1 METVAFILVA
11 LLGLTAAAASLWAMR
26 ERGRAA
32 SAELEVRM
40 LRDQAS
46 TGADA
51 LRGQASITAQ
61 AVADVLVKRA
71 TDTFAAQD
79 RLAHA
84 RLEAQLKPVAETLDA
99 FQKKVAEA
107 EKARAEDSG
116 GLKAQITGLMAA
128 NAATQDE
135 ARKLARALGRGAGVQ
150 GRWGEQVLRIVLERA
165 GLRAGHDFE
174 EQRHVDAEGGAH
186 RPDVVVHLPGGGV
199 FVIDAKCSLK
209 AFDEAQN
216 AVEDADRSAAMVRHV
231 ASLRGHAEGLS
242 RKAYWDKLD
251 NTPDF
256 VAMFV
261 PSDGLLAPALDHSP
275 NLLAEA
281 MDKKVIIVTPSTLFG
296 LCKVVALGWRA
307 EMQAANAREVSDLG
321 RELYKRISVMAD
333 HVTRMG
339 TGLQTA
345 VKSYNNFVGSLETS
359 VLPQARKF
367 EALKVEHQ
375 GKDIAELEPLDAAV
389 RPLTKLASLA
399 APALTLVETAPT
411 SGG

>member
-1 METVAFILVA
+1 MAEILVK
-11 LLGLTAAAASLWAMR
+11 
-26 ERGRAA
+26 
-32 SAELEVRM
+32 
-40 LRDQAS
+40 Q
-46 TGADA
+46 
-51 LRGQASITAQ
+51 
-61 AVADVLVKRA
+61 A

-79 RLAHA
+79 RLVQA

-107 EKARAEDSG
+107 EKARAEESG
-116 GLKAQITGLMAA
+116 GLKQQITAMLAA
-128 NAATQDE
+128 STATQDE

-174 EQRHVDAEGGAH
+174 EQRHVDADGGAH
-186 RPDVVVHLPGGGV
+186 RPDVVVRLPGGGL
-199 FVIDAKCSLK
+199 FVIDAKCSLT
-209 AFDEAQN
+209 AFDEVQN
-216 AVEDADRSAAMVRHV
+216 AVEDADRSAAMLRHV

-307 EMQAANAREVSDLG
+307 EMQAANAREVSELG
-321 RELYKRISVMAD
+321 RELYKRISTMAD

-339 TGLQTA
+339 VGLQTA

-375 GKDIAELEPLDAAV
+375 GKDIAELEPLDASV
-389 RPLTKLASLA
+389 RPLTKLAA
-399 APALTLVETAPT
+399 PIAPALTLVESAPN
-411 SGG
+411 SGS

>member
-1 METVAFILVA
+1 MVVTIAIIAAILAVLAGVAC
-11 LLGLTAAAASLWAMR
+11 LWAMR
-26 ERGRAA
+26 ERGRAS
-32 SAELEVRM
+32 SAELEARM
-40 LRDQAS
+40 LREHAAAN
-46 TGADA
+46 TEA

-61 AVADVLVKRA
+61 AVAAVLVKQA

-79 RLAHA
+79 RLVQA

-99 FQKKVAEA
+99 FQKKVAES
-107 EKARAEDSG
+107 EKARAEESG
-116 GLKAQITGLMAA
+116 GIKQQIAA
-128 NAATQDE
+128 MLAASAATQDE

-174 EQRHVDAEGGAH
+174 EQRNVDADGGAH
-186 RPDVVVHLPGGGV
+186 RPDVVVRLPGGGL
-199 FVIDAKCSLK
+199 FVIDAKCSLT

-216 AVEDADRSAAMVRHV
+216 AVEDADRSAAMLRHV
-231 ASLRGHAEGLS
+231 ASLRSHAEGLS

-307 EMQAANAREVSDLG
+307 EMQAASAREVSELG

-339 TGLQTA
+339 VGLQTA

-367 EALKVEHQ
+367 EMLKVEHQ
-375 GKDIAELEPLDAAV
+375 GREIAELEPLDASV
-389 RPLTKLASLA
+389 RPLTKLAA
-399 APALTLVETAPT
+399 PATPALTLVESAPN
-411 SGG
+411 SGL

>member
-1 METVAFILVA
+1 MVVLAFTIAGVFALVA
-11 LLGLTAAAASLWAMR
+11 IASLMWAVQ
-26 ERGRAA
+26 ERGRRAGAQLETAMLREQGAA
-32 SAELEVRM
+32 S
-40 LRDQAS
+40 
-46 TGADA
+46 ADA

-61 AVADVLVKRA
+61 AVAEVLVKRA
-71 TDTFAAQD
+71 TDSFE
-79 RLAHA
+79 AHDKVVQA
-84 RLEAQLKPVAETLDA
+84 RLEAQLKPVADTLEA

-174 EQRHVDAEGGAH
+174 EQRNADADGAMH
-186 RPDVVVHLPGGGV
+186 RPDVVVHLPGGGL
-199 FVIDAKCSLK
+199 FVIDAKCSLT

-216 AVEDADRSAAMVRHV
+216 AVEEADRSAAMLRHV
-231 ASLRGHAEGLS
+231 ASLRGHVEGLS

-261 PSDGLLAPALDHSP
+261 PSDGLLAPALDHAP
-275 NLLAEA
+275 DLLAAA
-281 MDKKVIIVTPSTLFG
+281 MDKKVIIVTPTTLFG

-307 EMQAANAREVSDLG
+307 EQQAANAREVSELG
-321 RELYKRISVMAD
+321 RDLYKRISVMAD

-389 RPLTKLASLA
+389 RPLTKLASPA
-399 APALTLVETAPT
+399 APALTLVETAPN
-411 SGG
+411 SGS